1 LSSIEELSEYLD
13 VPVPYGPPMAS
24 RGPANAR
31 GFHLITF
38 LVVSLAVVLQLV
50 LVIQGAAHIPAD
62 TDPDIAR
69 AAGPDLVSRLVG
81 FFSFLTIWSNI
92 LVLIVC
98 ATLAVGADRDTA
110 LWRALRLDAVIL
122 CFGGGIVHF
131 FLIRPH
137 VDNHGWDRVADKLLH
152 MVVPLLAGIGWIVF
166 GPRGRAA
173 IRDIGPFL
181 VIPVFWL
188 VYTLIRGAF
197 VDWYPYP
204 FIDVNVHGYAAV
216 LATSLGVTVLM
227 LVLAF
232 GAVKLDKTLTP
243 D

>member
-1 LSSIEELSEYLD
+1 
-13 VPVPYGPPMAS
+13 M
-24 RGPANAR
+24 
-31 GFHLITF
+31 TF
-38 LVVSLAVVLQLV
+38 LVVSFALVLQLV
-50 LVIQGAAHIPAD
+50 LVIQGGAHIPAD

-69 AAGPDLVSRLVG
+69 AAGPDLVTRLVRY
-81 FFSFLTIWSNI
+81 FSYLTIWSNI
-92 LVLIVC
+92 LVFVVC
-98 ATLAVGADRDTA
+98 GTLAVGADRDTA

-122 CFGGGIVHF
+122 CFGGGLVHF

-137 VDNHGWDRVADKLLH
+137 VDNQGWDRAADKLLH

-173 IRDIGPFL
+173 VRDIGPFL
-181 VIPVFWL
+181 VIPIFWL
-188 VYTLIRGAF
+188 VYTMVRGAF

-204 FIDVNVHGYAAV
+204 FMDVNVHGYAAV
-216 LATSLGVTVLM
+216 LAMCVGVSVLM